1 MTRLTRLSRKQL
13 LISIGIAMV
22 VFDVVILILDQKM
35 KDAGGPS
42 ILGFEFASNEQR
54 AAQIMAEW
62 GNSGRHYARW
72 SLWIDFGFMLSYGA
86 FFTLA
91 AVATR
96 DFARDNGLRQ
106 LATVGIVAPFAAA
119 FAAIFDAGENVFL
132 LLTLGGHGG
141 SFGPSIAAICAS
153 LKFLLISFAIVYVFW
168 GMVSRLLRRESR
180 LRVLRADSVE
190 KPSRQ

>member
-1 MTRLTRLSRKQL
+1 MTRLTSLSRKQL
-13 LISIGIAMV
+13 LISIGIVMV
-22 VFDVVILILDQKM
+22 VFDIVILILDQQM

-42 ILGFEFASNEQR
+42 ILGFELAASEQR

-62 GNSGRHYARW
+62 GDSGHDYARW

-91 AVATR
+91 ALATR
-96 DFARDNGLRQ
+96 DFAKENGLRR
-106 LATVGIVAPFAAA
+106 LATVGIVAAFAATS
-119 FAAIFDAGENVFL
+119 AAIFDAGENVFL

-141 SFGPSIAAICAS
+141 SFGPPIAAVCAG
-153 LKFLLISFAIVYVFW
+153 LKFLLITCAIVYVFW
-168 GMVSRLLRRESR
+168 GLTSRFLRRRGR

>member
-1 MTRLTRLSRKQL
+1 MTGSIPLSRKQL

-22 VFDVVILILDQKM
+22 MFDVVILILDQKM

-42 ILGFEFASNEQR
+42 ILGFEFAGSEQR

-62 GNSGRHYARW
+62 GDSGRDYARW

-91 AVATR
+91 AIATR
-96 DFARDNGLRQ
+96 DFARENGLRG
-106 LATVGIVAPFAAA
+106 LAAVGIVAPLCAAS
-119 FAAIFDAGENVFL
+119 AAIFDAGENVFL

-141 SFGPSIAAICAS
+141 SLGPPIAAACAS
-153 LKFLLISFAIVYVFW
+153 LKFLLITLAIVYVVW
-168 GMVSRLLRRESR
+168 GLAIRLLRRRRPGE
-180 LRVLRADSVE
+180 AHG
-190 KPSRQ
+190 P